1 MKRPPRRAD
10 LSAGSRPEGDPCAKR
25 RCNAARA
32 KSSASSACGG
42 TFDERSLTVQLAEL
56 DSQAQAP
63 DIWSD
68 QERARELMRHRSE
81 LQEAVATARSL
92 REAADEL
99 EVLLEMTRDDEDGA
113 VEELAAALARLEPR
127 LDRIEL
133 TTKMT
138 GKHDLANAYLEIHP
152 GAGGTES
159 QDWAQMLERLYLRW
173 CERRGFEVEMIDEQP
188 GEEAGIKSA
197 TLLVKGPYAY
207 GNLKSENGVHRLVR
221 ISPFDAQSR
230 RHTSFASAHVYPEVD
245 EAVDI
250 SIEEKDLRVDRYCS
264 SGPGGQGVNTTYSA
278 VRLVHLPTGIIVTCQ
293 NERSQI
299 KNLSSAMKVLKAR
312 LYELELERRE
322 QELDKLKGPKKE
334 ISWGNQIRSYVLQ
347 PYRMVKDLRTGHEVG
362 DTDRVLDGD
371 IDGFIEAFLQAQAQ
385 QAAGT

>member
-1 MKRPPRRAD
+1 MRR
-10 LSAGSRPEGDPCAKR
+10 
-25 RCNAARA
+25 
-32 KSSASSACGG
+32 
-42 TFDERSLTVQLAEL
+42 
-56 DSQAQAP
+56 
-63 DIWSD
+63 
-68 QERARELMRHRSE
+68 RSE
-81 LQEAVATARSL
+81 LQESVATARSL
-92 REAADEL
+92 REAAEEL
-99 EVLLEMTRDDEDGA
+99 EVLLEMTREDEAGA

-173 CERRGFEVEMIDEQP
+173 CERRGFDVEVIDEQP

-245 EAVDI
+245 DEVDI
-250 SIEEKDLRVDRYCS
+250 TIEEKDLRVDRYCS

-278 VRLVHLPTGIIVTCQ
+278 VRLVHIPTGIIVTCQ

-299 KNLSSAMKVLKAR
+299 KNLASATKVLKAR
-312 LYELELERRE
+312 LYELEMEKRE
-322 QELDKLKGPKKE
+322 QELDKIKGPKKE

-362 DTDRVLDGD
+362 DADRVLDGD

-385 QAAGT
+385 QAAGS